1 MFASIELL
9 NLRHS
14 KNLPLPARSPFL
26 EQLTNQIIWRCKRPK
41 VKSLRLL
48 CPTSFKI
55 ICEPIANEV
64 DSHKMRWRF
73 CLGGFIVA
81 REVGRRM
88 LPLRRGTIIFV
99 GSTSGMV
106 GRPNHLNLAVGKFG
120 LRALSQVM
128 ARELLPNRIHVV
140 HLVID
145 GEIQEEP
152 TAESSDPELCP
163 EDISDLI
170 YSLHRQPMSTWT
182 SELDVRPWNEKFW
195 EHC

>member
-1 MFASIELL
+1 
-9 NLRHS
+9 
-14 KNLPLPARSPFL
+14 
-26 EQLTNQIIWRCKRPK
+26 
-41 VKSLRLL
+41 
-48 CPTSFKI
+48 
-55 ICEPIANEV
+55 
-64 DSHKMRWRF
+64 
-73 CLGGFIVA
+73 
-81 REVGRRM
+81 M

-163 EDISDLI
+163 EDICDLI
-170 YSLHRQPMSTWT
+170 YSLYRQPMSTWT
-182 SELDVRPWNEKFW
+182 SEFDVAHGTKSFGSTADPDSQCTSTFQHAPWPIRYVVRAEEKSRAGPGSRDKPT
-195 EHC
+195 HA